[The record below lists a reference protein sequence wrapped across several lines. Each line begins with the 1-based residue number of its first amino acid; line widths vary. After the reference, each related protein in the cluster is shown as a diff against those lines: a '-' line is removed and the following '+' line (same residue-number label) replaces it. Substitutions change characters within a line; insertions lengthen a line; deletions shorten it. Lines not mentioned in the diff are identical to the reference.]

1 MAENRTQPRR
11 VAGYSGR
18 TVVLVVYVA
27 VVALAGGWG
36 YLLGTLGIQ
45 DLQSVRLFFLIP
57 LPPTP
62 VGLAVYGIGTLGV
75 GLGVLLLAIRFVSR
89 RYA

>member
-1 MAENRTQPRR
+1 MAETPTRPQR

-18 TVVLVVYVA
+18 TVMLVVYVT
-27 VVALAGGWG
+27 VVTFAGGWG
-36 YLLGTLGIQ
+36 YLLGTLGIR

-57 LPPTP
+57 LQPTP

-75 GLGVLLLAIRFVSR
+75 GLGVLLLVIGFVSR
-89 RYA
+89 RYS